1 LNQIPPY
8 LTPRQIGEACGMK
21 ARTMRSLLR
30 RAGILERIGGRWVV
44 GESQLRER
52 LPEVYER
59 VYAHLVL
66 GPEGTESDTERP
78 ETTPSDTTQ
87 RPS

>member
-1 LNQIPPY
+1 MKQIPPY

-21 ARTMRSLLR
+21 GRTMRSLLR
-30 RAGILERIGGRWVV
+30 RADVLEKIGGHWMV

-52 LPEVYER
+52 LPEVYDR

-66 GPEGTESDTERP
+66 GSESEAP
-78 ETTPSDTTQ
+78 PVS
-87 RPS
+87 